1 MVLHNLSI
9 LTALTK
15 MKDWLKSWKKIHLWK
30 TSPIQISEIH
40 TFLCLGETCCQNT
53 IFRDIKSRKT
63 ILTAG
68 KKRCMG
74 RKDSSTNG
82 LTEMENFPACCEN
95 CWLSHVEKWFEFWCN
110 SNAFIV
116 GCNSRE
122 PFNLTANKFYTYL
135 YKYIFIFIYIY
146 IYYVSYLYRRWKISR
161 VTKIVISCSC
171 DSCLRS
177 EGTWKTKIHQT
188 KLNQNQMTTSSPPR
202 VICLNHRIKNHRQ
215 YQSHDFWILLSY
227 SLTQE
232 SAAERHWKRWTI
244 NSNPPA
250 FQKEL
255 HLANETSDQI
265 PSNLSE
271 SKGENA
277 RPQIPAIQ
285 NAIWGRIPLTF
296 CWSGVTSA

>member
-146 IYYVSYLYRRWKISR
+146 TFIMFLIYTGDGKFPGSPKSWFLALVTLVLEVKVLGKQKFIKPNSIKI
-161 VTKIVISCSC
+161 K
-171 DSCLRS
+171 
-177 EGTWKTKIHQT
+177 WPH
-188 KLNQNQMTTSSPPR
+188 
-202 VICLNHRIKNHRQ
+202 HR
-215 YQSHDFWILLSY
+215 L
-227 SLTQE
+227 QE
-232 SAAERHWKRWTI
+232 SY
-244 NSNPPA
+244 
-250 FQKEL
+250 
-255 HLANETSDQI
+255 
-265 PSNLSE
+265 
-271 SKGENA
+271 
-277 RPQIPAIQ
+277 
-285 NAIWGRIPLTF
+285 
-296 CWSGVTSA
+296 V